1 MQKKRFIS
9 FITATVMIITMFAG
23 LAAVTSFA
31 DDTETVYNFSEL
43 TDSYGKSA
51 KVFNDALTV
60 ESKSTDSIALQS
72 VTASI
77 VSPLG
82 TTYNVTNALKVKK
95 LAVTV
100 HLKAGETVVEYYCGS
115 DSGYANGKDITMVV
129 TNAAGETVA
138 GESNSEKSG
147 LKPYVISYK
156 ATAEG
161 DYTIYDNATSSNRT
175 VVYAVAVTTAD
186 YTGGGTTTPT
196 TDPTTTTNPS
206 STTDPSAT
214 AAAATETPT
223 QAPAATVDPATE
235 PDITITKAQGWL
247 ESAYVT
253 WTSATAVDKFNVY
266 VKPENS
272 DTYTKL
278 DDELVRYYGSYYRA
292 DALGLAAGKY
302 QFKVAPVIGTTEKNA
317 KESGVVTVE
326 SHIREGFAFDSN
338 SSHYNA
344 AGVGAYKNDGTLKD
358 GAKVVYITDKNK
370 DTVQFDVV
378 TDAKGTV
385 THCTGLGEI
394 LAAREKNNAETTPL
408 VIRMIGQVEA
418 PASVNSAKY
427 MQIKATS
434 NVTFE
439 GVGEDATTYHW
450 SFLVRSCDNVEI
462 RNLAVMEFYDDG
474 ISLDTENYNC
484 WVHNCDIFYGQN
496 RGGDQKKGDGSLDV
510 R

>member
-9 FITATVMIITMFAG
+9 FITATVMIFTAFAALG
-23 LAAVTSFA
+23 MVTFA
-31 DDTETVYNFSEL
+31 EDTETVYNFSTL
-43 TDSYGKSA
+43 TEESYNKQGVAVFENALTISGTDNPKPVKKSA
-51 KVFNDALTV
+51 TLT
-60 ESKSTDSIALQS
+60 
-72 VTASI
+72 
-77 VSPLG
+77 SPLNNSISI
-82 TTYNVTNALKVKK
+82 TSVLKAKQ
-95 LAVTV
+95 LAVKV
-100 HLKAGETVVEYYCGS
+100 HLNAGETVVEYYCGS
-115 DSGYANGKDITMVV
+115 NDTVDSGKNITMIVK
-129 TNAAGETVA
+129 NAAGATVA
-138 GESNSEKSG
+138 TESNTEKNG
-147 LKPYVISYK
+147 IQPYIKSYK
-156 ATAEG
+156 ATEAG
-161 DYTIYDNATSSNRT
+161 DYTIVDSGTTTDRT
-175 VVYAVAVTTAD
+175 AVFAVVVTTAD
-186 YTGGGTTTPT
+186 YTGGGSTT
-196 TDPTTTTNPS
+196 PTTTTNPS
-206 STTDPSAT
+206 TTENPSAT
-214 AAAATETPT
+214 AAAATEAPT
-223 QAPAATVDPATE
+223 QAPAATVDPTTE
-235 PDITITKAQGWL
+235 PDITITRQQGWL

-253 WTSATAVDKFNVY
+253 WTSETAVDKFNVY
-266 VKPENS
+266 VKPENG

-317 KESGVVTVE
+317 KESEVVTVE

-378 TDAKGTV
+378 TDTKGTV

-450 SFLVRSCDNVEI
+450 SFLVRSCDALVYCI
-462 RNLAVMEFYDDG
+462 GVFLSGLLHSV
-474 ISLDTENYNC
+474 
-484 WVHNCDIFYGQN
+484 
-496 RGGDQKKGDGSLDV
+496 
-510 R
+510 